1 MFTGQPSQ
9 SNHFLHST
17 VQSTCKQVQSILP
30 SEWGGQ
36 VVAAPVLGKVAQ
48 VGTDRVAGTLL
59 GGAAGYGSF
68 VLAE

>member
-1 MFTGQPSQ
+1 MPIGQPSH
-9 SNHFLHST
+9 SNQFLHST
-17 VQSTCKQVQSILP
+17 VQSTCRQVQLIMP
-30 SEWGGQ
+30 EWGGQ